1 MTSLRYIR
9 ILLVLTFAA
18 GTASSVPRYGYTIE
32 DVLPHNIS
40 SYTQG
45 FFYHDGSFYESTG
58 QYGRSM
64 IAKVDVSTGRVLQ
77 SHALERR
84 YFGEGAC
91 ILNGLIYQLTWT
103 ERTCFIY
110 DASTFT
116 LLGTRR
122 YNREGWG
129 LTTDGKDLIMSDG
142 TSTLFYLDPDTLT
155 DKKSVHVTQDGK
167 AVSNLNELEYIE
179 GEIWANIYLS
189 DQVVRIDPVTGKVT
203 GVIDLKGILPVSL
216 RKHTTDVLNGI
227 AYDPKTKS
235 IWITGK
241 YWPRVYKISLK

>member
-9 ILLVLTFAA
+9 ILLVLTLAA

-216 RKHTTDVLNGI
+216 RKPTTDVLNGI

>member
-1 MTSLRYIR
+1 
-9 ILLVLTFAA
+9 
-18 GTASSVPRYGYTIE
+18 
-32 DVLPHNIS
+32 
-40 SYTQG
+40 
-45 FFYHDGSFYESTG
+45 
-58 QYGRSM
+58 M

-129 LTTDGKDLIMSDG
+129 LTTDGKDLIMVTELPPVLPG
-142 TSTLFYLDPDTLT
+142 PRHPD
-155 DKKSVHVTQDGK
+155 
-167 AVSNLNELEYIE
+167 
-179 GEIWANIYLS
+179 
-189 DQVVRIDPVTGKVT
+189 R
-203 GVIDLKGILPVSL
+203 
-216 RKHTTDVLNGI
+216 
-227 AYDPKTKS
+227 
-235 IWITGK
+235 
-241 YWPRVYKISLK
+241 